1 MERVFQPCSRRTLL
15 RSLAAGSSLLLPGIL
30 QTVLSDEAR
39 GATAPIDPLAPKP
52 PQFPA
57 RAKRI
62 IFMNMSG
69 GVSHLDTFDPKPRL
83 YADGGKISSN
93 RPGARPFLAPF
104 WKFQRGGK
112 CGAEVS
118 DLFPNVRECM
128 DDICLIRSM
137 HGDHNDHFQATLG
150 IHTGSVTF
158 ARPSIGSW
166 VSYGLGTMNQNLP
179 SFVVLAPYLPYA
191 GSQVWSSDFLP
202 GCHQGTRV
210 LAGDEPI
217 PDLKRRSVSPEIQEM
232 ELGLLA
238 KFNRRHQLGREND
251 PALAARIKSFETAFG
266 MQAEMPE
273 VLDLRGETDAT
284 LDLYGLP
291 RGSTK
296 GFAWQCIIARRLAE
310 RGVRFIELIDTGS
323 STNWD
328 SHSDMHAHG
337 PLAQNVDR
345 PIAGLLKDLK
355 NRGMLDDTLVVWTT
369 EFGRTPT
376 TDAPKGRSHHMSCYS
391 SWMAGGGVRGGMTYG
406 VSDTYGDKP
415 VENPVHVHDFHATIL
430 YLLGFD
436 HTKLTFRHA
445 GRDFRLT
452 DVSGTVIKDIVA

>member
-1 MERVFQPCSRRTLL
+1 MLKERAESRFLLSAQWFMERVFQSCSRRTLL

-57 RAKRI
+57 RAKRV

-83 YADGGKISSN
+83 YADGGKLSSN

-238 KFNRRHQLGREND
+238 KFNRRHQLGRRSSLLLGRHVAHHHGTMLQER
-251 PALAARIKSFETAFG
+251 LQIT
-266 MQAEMPE
+266 
-273 VLDLRGETDAT
+273 
-284 LDLYGLP
+284 
-291 RGSTK
+291 
-296 GFAWQCIIARRLAE
+296 RLA
-310 RGVRFIELIDTGS
+310 V
-323 STNWD
+323 
-328 SHSDMHAHG
+328 
-337 PLAQNVDR
+337 
-345 PIAGLLKDLK
+345 
-355 NRGMLDDTLVVWTT
+355 
-369 EFGRTPT
+369 
-376 TDAPKGRSHHMSCYS
+376 
-391 SWMAGGGVRGGMTYG
+391 
-406 VSDTYGDKP
+406 GDP
-415 VENPVHVHDFHATIL
+415 
-430 YLLGFD
+430 G
-436 HTKLTFRHA
+436 
-445 GRDFRLT
+445 
-452 DVSGTVIKDIVA
+452 